1 MPALELV
8 EDRTAPV
15 VYFPTSLSSRPSSAV
30 LTFKEPGGGT
40 KETPTVTVST
50 IGSGGFASVSTV
62 TSQVVIIVDDA
73 TGFVPGEPVWI
84 ETADGWKGS
93 AIVDEVE
100 STTITL
106 ESAPPGTL
114 TTAAKVYGLGL
125 TATLSTAA
133 TATRE
138 KFYRLEWAITSA
150 DATVS
155 VFREVAHVVRTQF
168 ADPIDPS
175 GTEVKRYV
183 AANWP
188 GMAASKTA
196 GWFRGIARRA
206 NNRVRTLIQSNG
218 DFPYLIGSADVF
230 VDSGAGLS
238 AVRIELAHENLVP
251 GDYEIATY
259 VQLTNGELL
268 RAVREALANTYV
280 DRGDTDSVV
289 AGDVRQLTI
298 IPSGRV

>member
-8 EDRTAPV
+8 EDRAAPV
-15 VYFPTSLSSRPSSAV
+15 TYYPTSLSSRPSSATLV
-30 LTFKEPGGGT
+30 FKEPGGGT
-40 KETPTVTVST
+40 KESPTVTVST
-50 IGSGGFASVSTV
+50 VGSGGSAGVDTV
-62 TSQVVIIVDDA
+62 TSQVVIVVDDA
-73 TGFVPGEPVWI
+73 TGFSPGEPVWI
-84 ETADGWKGS
+84 ETADGWKGPVM
-93 AIVDEVE
+93 VDEVE

-114 TTAAKVYGLGL
+114 TDAATVYGLGL
-125 TATLSTAA
+125 TTTLTSAA
-133 TATRE
+133 TAERD
-138 KFYRLEWAITSA
+138 KFYRLEWTITSA

-168 ADPIDPS
+168 ADPVDPS

-188 GMAASKTA
+188 GMAQAKTA
-196 GWFRGIARRA
+196 GWFRGIAKRA
-206 NNRVRTLIQSNG
+206 NNRVRTLIQANG
-218 DFPYLIGSADVF
+218 DFPYLIGSTDVF

-238 AVRIELAHENLVP
+238 AVRIELAHQNLVP

-259 VQLTNGELL
+259 VELTTGELL
-268 RAVREALANTYV
+268 RAVREAMANTYV

-289 AGDVRQLTI
+289 PGDVRQLNI
-298 IPSGRV
+298 IPSGRT